1 MDDLLTDDLTTALA
15 ADLDG
20 NFSMVVQRMGR
31 RLYWGLRRMSGDH
44 HEAEDLAQ
52 EALIRAYQALCGYD
66 PDRIAGLRLE
76 PWLWT
81 IALNL
86 GRNHLRTKSR
96 RPTLVEWTEPR
107 GVEDP
112 EMIDG
117 AAWDRRLAGLSSPQ
131 RTAVVLR
138 HVVGLGIEEI
148 VEATGR
154 PVGTVKT
161 DIHRGL
167 NRLRTIMET
176 ENNVH

>member
-1 MDDLLTDDLTTALA
+1 MDDINLALA
-15 ADLDG
+15 NDLDG
-20 NFSMVVQRMGR
+20 TFPEVVAVMGR

-44 HEAEDLAQ
+44 HEAEDLSQ

-66 PDRIAGLRLE
+66 RERIGALRLE

-86 GRNHLRTKSR
+86 GRNHLRSRSR
-96 RPTLVEWTEPR
+96 RPTLVEWEEPR

-112 EMIDG
+112 EMVDG
-117 AAWDRRLAGLSSPQ
+117 AAWDRRLSTLSAAQ

-138 HVVGLGIEEI
+138 HVVGLGIDEI

-154 PVGTVKT
+154 PTGTVKT

-167 NRLRTIMET
+167 NRLKTILEA
-176 ENNVH
+176 ENEH